1 MANSTLKISFKL
13 EDGANGLK
21 QLTVDAEALRKVM
34 GACTTETEKFKKEV
48 SYLANTS
55 FAIDAVANSLQ
66 QLNAYLT
73 DLTDAMAVQQVAE
86 TQLAVT
92 MRNSMMATDA
102 QVQAIKDLCS
112 AQQQIGVVGD
122 EVQLAGAQK
131 MATFLKEEESM
142 RKLIPAMNDMLVAQ
156 NGLKST
162 QENAVSVAT
171 LFAKA
176 MEGQTT
182 SFKRMGWE
190 LSAAQEQILKYGT
203 EQQKVAVIADLVKSK
218 VGGMNEALAQ
228 TESGQIQQ
236 KQNMAG
242 DWKEQWGSLAAAI
255 APTVTLL
262 ASATVAIGGF
272 LKVTMSINTAVKA
285 LTTFTYGTKIAT
297 SSLRILGITAV
308 QGSGFFNTLTKSFQ
322 AAKASGT
329 ALSFTLKGLLATT
342 GIGLAIWALI
352 EIFNY
357 FTSSADKATDATND
371 LIDAT
376 KRAEAEEELIKRSR
390 EEASSSIEQERAALE
405 INISTLKN
413 FNGTKAE
420 EKKLVSEMNSKY
432 GETMGYFSSVS
443 DWYNT
448 LISNS
453 ADYCAQMEIE
463 AETRAIAN
471 RIAKRKEQQR
481 QITHDEY
488 GNQRRYNSTKPVRSK
503 HYIDG
508 KDTDEMSDWEIFKYE
523 FKPRTPRKTVV
534 YHGDSDKD
542 KAQAAYDDLEAK
554 NAADRKRMQQLAEE
568 KSGIN
573 YRVRGSDVNP
583 SNTPA
588 SPATSKAKDNTPVFR
603 EEAETLR
610 GVRENVRYYQ
620 TQLEDATKE
629 EAAAINANIAL
640 WKEKEDAI
648 VNAGKAAKVE
658 KGDVLIKDPKTIE
671 EMDNNLEYYNRE
683 LRKATSKEI
692 AAEINVQK
700 KAVEDLKKSYE
711 EAGVAAEDMAP
722 KLNPEATRLSDIEG
736 NIAFWQKQLD
746 DASVEE
752 AAGINFNIAL
762 WEEKARAIR
771 DAGKEVK
778 ATFDTYTSGWGAV
791 KGIGSGVD
799 SVTRALQDNG
809 NAWQQVTGIVDGFL
823 QVYEGI
829 KGIVD
834 MINALTDATRA
845 AETATVAAAAA
856 KAQEN
861 ATTAAGTTVTAANTA
876 STIAG
881 ATAIDSFSAA
891 IAARTGA
898 KALENATTAAGTAVT
913 IADTAATVQ
922 GTAATVADTS
932 ASIANTAAKQGES
945 IANATASGAKL
956 PFPANLAAIAAGIAA
971 VVAAFSMAGGFAT
984 GGIVGGSSITGDKL
998 LARVNSG
1005 EMILNK
1011 DQQRNLFKMLNA
1023 PLRTPNITA
1032 AGAPRIEFSPDSL
1045 FANRR
1050 EEIRLPR
1057 IMGRISGRDIVLAAA
1072 NETRVAS
1079 RSGRHS
1085 NIKI

>member
-86 TQLAVT
+86 TQLAVA

-102 QVQAIKDLCS
+102 QIQAIKDLCS

-131 MATFLKEEESM
+131 MATFLKEEESI

-182 SFKRMGWE
+182 SFKRMGWG
-190 LSAAQEQILKYGT
+190 LSDAQEKILKYGT

-236 KQNMAG
+236 KQNIAG
-242 DWKEQWGSLAAAI
+242 DWKEEWGSLAAAI

-262 ASATVAIGGF
+262 ASATVALGGF
-272 LKVTMSINTAVKA
+272 LKVTMGIKTAVKA
-285 LTTFTYGTKIAT
+285 MQALTVGSRAAVTVLHTLGLAAVKNGGFFKTMA
-297 SSLRILGITAV
+297 SSITAARNSTRLL
-308 QGSGFFNTLTKSFQ
+308 G
-322 AAKASGT
+322 AALRA
-329 ALSFTLKGLLATT
+329 
-342 GIGLAIWALI
+342 ALI
-352 EIFNY
+352 SSGIYVVIQGLSMLFDY
-357 FTSSADKATDATND
+357 FTSSADKATDATGKLAD
-371 LIDAT
+371 EQARL
-376 KRAEAEEELIKRSR
+376 AEEEDAQARAQN
-390 EEASSSIEQERAALE
+390 EANTSIQ
-405 INISTLKN
+405 IYISQIKN
-413 FNGTKAE
+413 FSGSKAQ
-420 EKKLVSEMNSKY
+420 EKKLVEELNSTY
-432 GETMGYFSSVS
+432 GETMGYYRDLNGWYVALVKNADDYVELLKEQIKAQRYAKELMELQDKKEAEDPKTKYYSKNEKLTTALREQNKSGKVNGKAVGKADNYVVVVDSRDGSPHVMKTPDWVKIEKRRSAVDVDISNAQAKLDASTARISQLASSVH
-443 DWYNT
+443 T
-448 LISNS
+448 G
-453 ADYCAQMEIE
+453 ADTPY
-463 AETRAIAN
+463 T
-471 RIAKRKEQQR
+471 
-481 QITHDEY
+481 
-488 GNQRRYNSTKPVRSK
+488 STV
-503 HYIDG
+503 
-508 KDTDEMSDWEIFKYE
+508 
-523 FKPRTPRKTVV
+523 
-534 YHGDSDKD
+534 
-542 KAQAAYDDLEAK
+542 
-554 NAADRKRMQQLAEE
+554 
-568 KSGIN
+568 
-573 YRVRGSDVNP
+573 
-583 SNTPA
+583 A
-588 SPATSKAKDNTPVFR
+588 STAKDNTPVFR
-603 EEAETLR
+603 ENAQSPREMK
-610 GVRENVRYYQ
+610 ENVRYFQ
-620 TQLEDATKE
+620 AQFEDAKDFAAQAE
-629 EAAAINANIAL
+629 ANKNIDLWQKKLEAAN
-640 WKEKEDAI
+640 
-648 VNAGKAAKVE
+648 NAGKAAKVE
-658 KGDVLIKDPKTIE
+658 MGDELIKDPKTIE
-671 EMDNNLEYYNRE
+671 EMDNNLEFYNKQ
-683 LRKATSKEI
+683 LQKATSKER

-711 EAGVAAEDMAP
+711 EAGLAAEDMAP

-752 AAGINFNIAL
+752 AAGINSNIAL
-762 WEEKARAIR
+762 WEAKARAIR

-799 SVTRALQDNG
+799 SLTRSLDSDA
-809 NAWQQVTGIVDGFL
+809 NAWQRVTGIVDGFL
-823 QVYEGI
+823 QIYEGI
-829 KGIVD
+829 KGIID
-834 MINALTDATRA
+834 MINILTDATRTT
-845 AETATVAAAAA
+845 ETATHAAAAA
-856 KAQEN
+856 KAVEN
-861 ATTAAGTTVTAANTA
+861 AVTA
-876 STIAG
+876 
-881 ATAIDSFSAA
+881 
-891 IAARTGA
+891 
-898 KALENATTAAGTAVT
+898 E
-913 IADTAATVQ
+913 
-922 GTAATVADTS
+922 GTAATVADTA
-932 ASIANTAAKQGES
+932 ASVTNTAAKQGES

-956 PFPANLAAIAAGIAA
+956 PFPANIAAIAAGIAA
-971 VVAAFSMAGGFAT
+971 VLAAFSMAGGFAT